1 MGSNNIE
8 KLLDAYFE
16 GNTSLEE
23 EAILMD
29 YFNNHRVEDHL
40 LQYKPIFVGLAAAKR
55 EKSSRDFQL
64 PGTKAS
70 SSRKPWRYAVA
81 AILVV
86 ALGMAIFF
94 NSQSR
99 VSQQEKEALVAFE
112 NSKRAMI
119 FLSEKFNKGVEQLS
133 YVEEFTIA
141 KDMVFEKD

>member
-40 LQYKPIFVGLAAAKR
+40 LQYKPIFVGLEAAKR
-55 EKSSRDFQL
+55 EKSSREFRL
-64 PGTKAS
+64 PESKL
-70 SSRKPWRYAVA
+70 SRSYKPWLYAVS
-81 AILVV
+81 AILVI
-86 ALGMAIFF
+86 ALGIGIFF
-94 NSQSR
+94 NMQSQ
-99 VSQQEKEALVAFE
+99 VSQDKKEALIAFE
-112 NSKRAMI
+112 NSKKAMI
-119 FLSEKFNKGVEQLS
+119 FLSEKFNKGTEQLS
-133 YVEEFTIA
+133 FVDEFTIA